1 MVCQTEPCRQLT
13 EEKLTW
19 LERIRAHLV
28 VSLSI
33 DREDFDNIPL
43 VLDAGG
49 WKPANRAFN
58 NQLEGFLQAFNE
70 ALAA

>member
-1 MVCQTEPCRQLT
+1 VEQQ
-13 EEKLTW
+13 KW

-33 DREDFDNIPL
+33 DREDFENVPIL
-43 VLDAGG
+43 LDAGG
-49 WKPANRAFN
+49 WKPADRAF
-58 NQLEGFLQAFNE
+58 EGRLGSLLHEINT